1 MKVYTNEK
9 LNIIEEEFKNAKL
22 ISFEDIPERMKKEI
36 EEETAIKIIN
46 NAYKTPNGHIVEF
59 ESKFF
64 DDLYGGEVYM
74 SDKSDLIIWNIASI
88 I

>member
-9 LNIIEEEFKNAKL
+9 LNIIEEEFKNAKQ
-22 ISFEDIPERMKKEI
+22 IDFKEIPEKMKRKIEKE
-36 EEETAIKIIN
+36 TSIKIIN
-46 NAYKTPNGHIVEF
+46 NAYKTPNGFIVEF
-59 ESKFF
+59 ESELY
-64 DDLYGGEVYM
+64 DDLYGGEIYM